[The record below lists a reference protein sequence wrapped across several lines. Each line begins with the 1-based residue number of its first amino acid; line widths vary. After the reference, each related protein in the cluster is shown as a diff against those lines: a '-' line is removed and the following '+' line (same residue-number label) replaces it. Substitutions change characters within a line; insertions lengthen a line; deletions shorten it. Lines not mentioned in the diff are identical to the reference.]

1 MESCRRAR
9 FRQRAIPAE
18 DPWGWTWLGAV
29 AENPICAGYQGD
41 QRLERNAA
49 MVAAGTN
56 SSSQE
61 WRRGPCT

>member
-1 MESCRRAR
+1 
-9 FRQRAIPAE
+9 
-18 DPWGWTWLGAV
+18 V